1 MINSRGYAIQHPT
14 IDQANLS
21 FLIPYIS
28 KREYILY
35 NPIDIVC
42 QVLYKINM
50 QINKITKGKKMPEK
64 RLTLNTEKRK
74 AIADVF
80 QTHFELNSPKYEL
93 HKKSIADYNEART
106 KMKVLAE
113 TVVRHHQPQ
122 EDVET
127 IGRMISKYNRSG
139 GELYEDN
146 CFYFTA
152 PEKTETD
159 SDGRINKI
167 IDEQHVKFSL
177 GEKFARSYYRDEI
190 KAKGLNPDFHVAIKE
205 NYDKRSPSYYTM
217 ESQVNKFTGH
227 ETSSNDNKTDV
238 SMKQE
243 WENDFQLT
251 TIGTS
256 YCHSRMFAVDQETY
270 EMFKMYNS
278 LREQVI
284 MAHQQLYEHVNGKME
299 KLKLGLK
306 SYRYFDQAKDL
317 ADKLGVALNEGI
329 LNESSSMALSVYS
342 PTNLADLLTDK
353 VELTR
358 EEKIVMARRIMQE
371 TQAVN

>member
-1 MINSRGYAIQHPT
+1 MQNNNQP
-14 IDQANLS
+14 
-21 FLIPYIS
+21 
-28 KREYILY
+28 KE
-35 NPIDIVC
+35 
-42 QVLYKINM
+42 NM
-50 QINKITKGKKMPEK
+50 TEK

-122 EDVET
+122 EDVDT
-127 IGRMISKYNRSG
+127 IRSMIKKYSSSG
-139 GELYEDN
+139 GALYDDN

-152 PEKTETD
+152 PPRMDTD
-159 SDGRINKI
+159 YEGNPKQT
-167 IDEQHVKFSL
+167 IDEEHVKFSL
-177 GEKFARSYYRDEI
+177 NDEFARSYYRDEI
-190 KAKGLNPDFHVAIKE
+190 KAKGLNPDFHVAING

-227 ETSSNDNKTDV
+227 ETSSNDNKTDI
-238 SMKQE
+238 SLKQE
-243 WENDFQLT
+243 WKNDFELT
-251 TIGTS
+251 TIGSS

-270 EMFKMYNS
+270 ERFQMYVTAQANVLRTHEELFAHVDSKMS
-278 LREQVI
+278 
-284 MAHQQLYEHVNGKME
+284 

-353 VELTR
+353 VEQTR
-358 EEKIVMARRIMQE
+358 EEKIAIARAVMQ
-371 TQAVN
+371 QATVN

>member
-1 MINSRGYAIQHPT
+1 
-14 IDQANLS
+14 
-21 FLIPYIS
+21 
-28 KREYILY
+28 
-35 NPIDIVC
+35 
-42 QVLYKINM
+42 
-50 QINKITKGKKMPEK
+50 
-64 RLTLNTEKRK
+64 
-74 AIADVF
+74 
-80 QTHFELNSPKYEL
+80 
-93 HKKSIADYNEART
+93 
-106 KMKVLAE
+106 MKVLAE

-122 EDVET
+122 EDVDT
-127 IGRMISKYNRSG
+127 IRSMIKKYSSSG
-139 GELYEDN
+139 GALYDDN

-152 PEKTETD
+152 PKRNETD
-159 SDGRINKI
+159 DEGKTRELV
-167 IDEQHVKFSL
+167 DEQHVKFDL

-227 ETSSNDNKTDV
+227 ENSSNDNKTEMSLKD
-238 SMKQE
+238 E
-243 WENDFQLT
+243 WEKDFQLT
-251 TIGTS
+251 TIGSS
-256 YCHSRMFAVDQETY
+256 YCHSRMFAVDQETF

-284 MAHQQLYEHVNGKME
+284 MAHEQLYSHVNGKMD

-306 SYRYFDQAKDL
+306 SYRYFDQAKAL
-317 ADKLGVALNEGI
+317 ADKLGIVLNEGI

>member
-1 MINSRGYAIQHPT
+1 MT
-14 IDQANLS
+14 
-21 FLIPYIS
+21 
-28 KREYILY
+28 
-35 NPIDIVC
+35 
-42 QVLYKINM
+42 
-50 QINKITKGKKMPEK
+50 EK
-64 RLTLNTEKRK
+64 RLTLNSEKRK

-80 QTHFELNSPKYEL
+80 QNHFEQTSPKYEL
-93 HKKSIADYNEART
+93 HKKSIADYNTART

-122 EDVET
+122 EDVDT
-127 IGRMISKYNRSG
+127 IRSMIKKYSSSG
-139 GELYEDN
+139 GQLFDDN

-152 PEKTETD
+152 PPRNGTD
-159 SDGRINKI
+159 SEGSINQI

-227 ETSSNDNKTDV
+227 ENSSNDNKTTLSYKD
-238 SMKQE
+238 E
-243 WENDFQLT
+243 WEKDFQLT
-251 TIGTS
+251 TIGSS
-256 YCHSRMFAVDQETY
+256 YCHSRMFAVDQETF

-284 MAHQQLYEHVNGKME
+284 MAHEQLYEHVNGKME

-306 SYRYFDQAKDL
+306 SYRYFDQAKAL
-317 ADKLGVALNEGI
+317 ADKLGIALNEGI

-342 PTNLADLLTDK
+342 PENLASLLEDK
-353 VELTR
+353 VEQTR
-358 EEKIVMARRIMQE
+358 EEKIAIARSIMQ
-371 TQAVN
+371 QQQSVN

>member
-1 MINSRGYAIQHPT
+1 MT
-14 IDQANLS
+14 
-21 FLIPYIS
+21 
-28 KREYILY
+28 
-35 NPIDIVC
+35 
-42 QVLYKINM
+42 
-50 QINKITKGKKMPEK
+50 EK

-80 QTHFELNSPKYEL
+80 QTHFEQTSPKYEL
-93 HKKSIADYNEART
+93 HKKSITDYNEART

-122 EDVET
+122 EDVDT
-127 IGRMISKYNRSG
+127 IRSMIAKYNRSG

-152 PEKTETD
+152 PERTETD
-159 SDGRINKI
+159 SDGRVKTI

-177 GEKFARSYYRDEI
+177 GKGLARSYYRDEI
-190 KAKGLNPDFHVAIKE
+190 KAKGLNPDFHVAI
-205 NYDKRSPSYYTM
+205 NGDYGKRSPSYYTT

-243 WENDFQLT
+243 WENDFKLT

-270 EMFKMYNS
+270 EKFQMYVTAQANV
-278 LREQVI
+278 LRTHEE
-284 MAHQQLYEHVNGKME
+284 LFEHIEGKMS
-299 KLKLGLK
+299 KLRLGLK

-353 VELTR
+353 VEQTR
-358 EEKIVMARRIMQE
+358 EEKIAIARAVMQ
-371 TQAVN
+371 QATVN

>member
-1 MINSRGYAIQHPT
+1 MQNN
-14 IDQANLS
+14 NL
-21 FLIPYIS
+21 
-28 KREYILY
+28 
-35 NPIDIVC
+35 
-42 QVLYKINM
+42 
-50 QINKITKGKKMPEK
+50 TKGNMTEK

-122 EDVET
+122 EDVDT
-127 IGRMISKYNRSG
+127 IRSMIKKYSSSG
-139 GELYEDN
+139 GALYDDN

-152 PEKTETD
+152 PPRNETD
-159 SDGRINKI
+159 SEGHTRELV
-167 IDEQHVKFSL
+167 DEEHVKFSL

-227 ETSSNDNKTDV
+227 ENSSNDNKTTLSYKD
-238 SMKQE
+238 E
-243 WENDFQLT
+243 WEKDFQLT
-251 TIGTS
+251 TIGSS
-256 YCHSRMFAVDQETY
+256 YCHSRMFAVDQETF

-306 SYRYFDQAKDL
+306 SYRYFDQAKLL
-317 ADKLGVALNEGI
+317 ADKLGVVLNEGI
-329 LNESSSMALSVYS
+329 LNESSSMGLSVYS
-342 PTNLADLLTDK
+342 PENLADLLTDK
-353 VELTR
+353 VEPTR
-358 EEKIVMARRIMQE
+358 EEKIAIARMQQQQ
-371 TQAVN
+371 TVN

>member
-1 MINSRGYAIQHPT
+1 
-14 IDQANLS
+14 
-21 FLIPYIS
+21 
-28 KREYILY
+28 
-35 NPIDIVC
+35 
-42 QVLYKINM
+42 
-50 QINKITKGKKMPEK
+50 MPEK
-64 RLTLNTEKRK
+64 RLTLNSEKRK

-122 EDVET
+122 EDVDT
-127 IGRMISKYNRSG
+127 IRSMIAKYNRSG
-139 GELYEDN
+139 GELYSDN

-152 PEKTETD
+152 PPRNETD
-159 SDGRINKI
+159 
-167 IDEQHVKFSL
+167 DEGKTREIVDESHVKFSL

-227 ETSSNDNKTDV
+227 ESCSNNNKTEMSYKD
-238 SMKQE
+238 E
-243 WENDFQLT
+243 WEKDFQIP

-256 YCHSRMFAVDQETY
+256 YCHSRMFAVDQETF

-284 MAHQQLYEHVNGKME
+284 MAHEQLYEHVNGKME

-306 SYRYFDQAKDL
+306 SYRYFDQAKSL

-342 PTNLADLLTDK
+342 PENLASLLEDK
-353 VELTR
+353 VEQTR
-358 EEKIVMARRIMQE
+358 EEKIAIARAVMQ
-371 TQAVN
+371 QATVN

>member
-1 MINSRGYAIQHPT
+1 
-14 IDQANLS
+14 
-21 FLIPYIS
+21 
-28 KREYILY
+28 
-35 NPIDIVC
+35 
-42 QVLYKINM
+42 M
-50 QINKITKGKKMPEK
+50 QINKSTKGKQMQEK
-64 RLTLNTEKRK
+64 RLTLNSEKRK

-106 KMKVLAE
+106 KMKVLAD

-122 EDVET
+122 EDVDT
-127 IGRMISKYNRSG
+127 IRSMIAKYNSSG
-139 GELYEDN
+139 GELYKDN

-152 PEKTETD
+152 PPRNETD
-159 SDGRINKI
+159 SEGRTREV
-167 IDEQHVKFSL
+167 IDETHVKFEL
-177 GEKFARSYYRDEI
+177 GKNFARSYYRDEI

-217 ESQVNKFTGH
+217 ESQVNKFLGH

-238 SMKQE
+238 SIKQE
-243 WENDFQLT
+243 WEKDFQLT
-251 TIGTS
+251 TIGSS
-256 YCHSRMFAVDQETY
+256 YCHSRMFAVDQNTFEWFKTY
-270 EMFKMYNS
+270 VTAQENVKKTHEELF
-278 LREQVI
+278 
-284 MAHQQLYEHVNGKME
+284 EHIEGKMS
-299 KLKLGLK
+299 KLRLGLK

-353 VELTR
+353 VEQTR
-358 EEKIVMARRIMQE
+358 EEKIAIARAVMQ
-371 TQAVN
+371 QATVN

>member
-1 MINSRGYAIQHPT
+1 MQNN
-14 IDQANLS
+14 NL
-21 FLIPYIS
+21 
-28 KREYILY
+28 
-35 NPIDIVC
+35 
-42 QVLYKINM
+42 
-50 QINKITKGKKMPEK
+50 TKGNMTEK

-74 AIADVF
+74 SIEGVF
-80 QTHFELNSPKYEL
+80 QTHFELNSPKYAL

-122 EDVET
+122 EDVDT
-127 IGRMISKYNRSG
+127 IRSMIKKYSSSG
-139 GELYEDN
+139 GALYDDN

-152 PEKTETD
+152 PPRNETD
-159 SDGRINKI
+159 SEGHTRELV
-167 IDEQHVKFSL
+167 DEEHVKFSL

-227 ETSSNDNKTDV
+227 ENSSNDNKTTLSYKD
-238 SMKQE
+238 E
-243 WENDFQLT
+243 WEKDFQLT
-251 TIGTS
+251 TIGSS
-256 YCHSRMFAVDQETY
+256 YCHSRMFAVDQETF
-270 EMFKMYNS
+270 EMFKMYSS

-284 MAHQQLYEHVNGKME
+284 MAHEQLYEHVNGKME

-306 SYRYFDQAKDL
+306 SYRYFDQAKSL
-317 ADKLGVALNEGI
+317 ADKLGIALNEGI

-342 PTNLADLLTDK
+342 PENLASLLEDT
-353 VELTR
+353 VEQTR
-358 EEKIVMARRIMQE
+358 EEKIAFARMQQQQ
-371 TQAVN
+371 TVN

>member
-1 MINSRGYAIQHPT
+1 MQNNNQP
-14 IDQANLS
+14 
-21 FLIPYIS
+21 
-28 KREYILY
+28 KE
-35 NPIDIVC
+35 
-42 QVLYKINM
+42 NM
-50 QINKITKGKKMPEK
+50 TEK
-64 RLTLNTEKRK
+64 RLTLNSEKRK

-122 EDVET
+122 EDVDT
-127 IGRMISKYNRSG
+127 IRSMIKKYSSSG
-139 GELYEDN
+139 GELYNDN

-152 PEKTETD
+152 PPRNETD
-159 SDGRINKI
+159 SEGKTRELV
-167 IDEQHVKFSL
+167 DEEHVKFKL
-177 GEKFARSYYRDEI
+177 GDEFARSYYRDEI
-190 KAKGLNPDFHVAIKE
+190 KAKGLNPDFHVAI
-205 NYDKRSPSYYTM
+205 NHNLDKRSPSYYTM

-227 ETSSNDNKTDV
+227 ENSSNDNKTTLSYKD
-238 SMKQE
+238 E
-243 WENDFQLT
+243 WEKDFQLT
-251 TIGTS
+251 TIGSS
-256 YCHSRMFAVDQETY
+256 YCHSRMFAVDQETF

-284 MAHQQLYEHVNGKME
+284 MAHEQLFEHINGKMD

-342 PTNLADLLTDK
+342 PTNLADILTYT
-353 VELTR
+353 VEQTR
-358 EEKIVMARRIMQE
+358 E
-371 TQAVN
+371 